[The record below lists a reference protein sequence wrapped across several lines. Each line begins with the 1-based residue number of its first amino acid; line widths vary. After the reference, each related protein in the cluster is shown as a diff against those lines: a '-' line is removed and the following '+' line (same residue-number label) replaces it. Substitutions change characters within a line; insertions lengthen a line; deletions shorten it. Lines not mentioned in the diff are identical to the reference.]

1 MVTTYIN
8 YQTITRDLDR
18 SIEMVKQQPVTA
30 RETEYYLENISSAK
44 TIDDFMSNDRLYNY
58 ALKAHGLEE
67 IAYAKALIRKALT
80 EGIDDPN
87 SFANQLNDKR
97 YRELVETFNFVRHNE
112 ITTIFTAAQQ
122 GTVDKYLRQTLEQN
136 AGADN
141 EGVRLALYFERN
153 APTITNA
160 FEILADPALAIVART
175 ILSLPPEF
183 AGTNIDKQAEYF
195 EEKIDFTDFSD
206 PEKLNKLLQ
215 RFTSLWEL
223 ENPSTTVTAASLFS
237 SSSAG
242 ISSDLMLA
250 INNLKLGG

>member
-8 YQTITRDLDR
+8 YQTIARDMNR
-18 SIEMVKQQPVTA
+18 SIELVGQEPVTA

-44 TIDDFMSNDRLYNY
+44 TIDDFMADSRLYNY

-67 IAYAKALIRKALT
+67 IAYAKALIRKVLT

-97 YRELVETFNFVRHNE
+97 YRELVEAFNFVRHGTV
-112 ITTIFTAAQQ
+112 TTIFTDAQQ

-136 AGADN
+136 AGVDN
-141 EGVRLALYFERN
+141 EGVRLALYFQRN
-153 APTITNA
+153 APTITSA
-160 FEILADPALAIVART
+160 YEILADPALSIVART

-183 AGTNIDKQAEYF
+183 AGTNIDKQAEFF
-195 EEKIDFTDFSD
+195 EEKIDFSEFSD
-206 PEKLNKLLQ
+206 PEKLNNLLQ

-223 ENPSTTVTAASLFS
+223 ENPSTTVTSASLFS
-237 SSSAG
+237 SSSTG
-242 ISSDLMLA
+242 ISSELILA